1 MSSSDMLNRPRRLVK
16 ALSSSLV
23 LVGLISTG
31 ALAQSGGPPGGPGGP
46 DGPGGK
52 KFSDIELMKRFDL
65 NKDERLDREE
75 RDAARPAAIEKKAES
90 QQGRKRRGGPPRDQ
104 GERATRPQN
113 RPDAVRMEETDVEMF
128 PDRELYDRATL
139 RTFFFEFPENDWHE
153 EMVAFH
159 GTDVEVPG
167 TLRVDGELI
176 GEVGI
181 SYRGNT
187 SFERPEKKSFGVS
200 IDAYEDDLSLYG
212 YNTLN
217 LLNANGDP
225 SMMREVLFS
234 NIASD
239 HMPAP
244 KANFVKVVVNGV
256 YLGVYSNVQQL
267 NKDFIEEHYDTRKG
281 IRWKVPPDF
290 TGGGA
295 LSDQGS
301 GTSEYKLKY
310 ELKTG
315 SAREKDWKA
324 LVALCRVL
332 KRTPK
337 EEFEEVLPK
346 YIDVEETIR
355 FLALDNI
362 LMDQDGYY
370 SRGSDYYI
378 YKDPDGTFHFFH
390 YDNNETFDPPHG
402 GGPGG
407 PGRPDGPRDG
417 FGGPDGPRPGG
428 FGPPPEDQERRRPG
442 LDRPRRGGGQARPGQ
457 EGADDGP
464 PRGGGR
470 RGGRG
475 GPGRT
480 STVIRPLSLS
490 DQPQTRPLIHAVLSV
505 PAFRE
510 RYLEVYRQIATEELQ
525 EDAFR
530 ARIDAY
536 RTLISDAVAQD
547 PFGPDQKKFLES
559 LDGTETSLTEI
570 VSRRRKFLLEDESL
584 TPDSD
589 DEDDSS
595 DNR

>member
-1 MSSSDMLNRPRRLVK
+1 MNAADMLNTSRRFAT
-16 ALSSSLV
+16 ALSSLV
-23 LVGLISTG
+23 LMGLITTG
-31 ALAQSGGPPGGPGGP
+31 AQAQSGGPPQGPDGPG
-46 DGPGGK
+46 GPGGK
-52 KFSDIELMKRFDL
+52 KFSDIELMKRFDM
-65 NKDERLDREE
+65 NKDGRLDRAE
-75 RDAARPAAIEKKAES
+75 RDAARPAAIEQKAED
-90 QQGRKRRGGPPRDQ
+90 QRGRKRRGGPPRAQ
-104 GERATRPQN
+104 GEKTTRPQN
-113 RPDAVRMEETDVEMF
+113 RPDALRVEEADVEMY

-139 RTFFFEFPENDWHE
+139 RTFFFEFPETDWHE

-167 TLRVDGELI
+167 TLRVDGRLV

-187 SFERPEKKSFGVS
+187 SFEHPEKKSFGVS
-200 IDAYEDDLSLYG
+200 IDAYDDDRSLGG

-234 NIASD
+234 NIASE

-244 KANFVKVVVNGV
+244 RANFVKVVVNGV
-256 YLGVYSNVQQL
+256 YLGVYANVQQL

-281 IRWKVPPDF
+281 VRWKVPPDF

-301 GTSEYKLKY
+301 GTSKYKLKY

-315 SAREKDWKA
+315 SAKEKDWKE
-324 LVALCRVL
+324 LVAFCRVL

-378 YKDPDGTFHFFH
+378 YKDPDGRFHFFH
-390 YDNNETFDPPHG
+390 YDNNETFDPPRG

-407 PGRPDGPRDG
+407 PDR
-417 FGGPDGPRPGG
+417 PRPGG

-442 LDRPRRGGGQARPGQ
+442 MDRPRRSGGQARPGQ

-530 ARIDAY
+530 ARIEAY

-547 PFGPDQKKFLES
+547 PFGPDRKQFLES

-589 DEDDSS
+589 DKDDDQSS
-595 DNR
+595 NNR